1 MASLDNR
8 IEALQQRLTALRQS
22 AAEAGQAQ
30 TVLQDAIDDLQHIH
44 EAVNAERADR
54 QRIEQALRERESLL
68 RIYVEH
74 TPSAVAIFDREM
86 RYLLISQRWLYDYR
100 LGEQDVIGRSH
111 YEIFP
116 EIPERWKA
124 IHRRCLNG
132 AVERCDADPFPRLDG
147 AVDWVRWEIH
157 PWYTGDGTIGGIIVF
172 SEVITGQVE
181 AQKALRESEFSL
193 KRSQAIA
200 HVGHWTW
207 DTQINTVAW
216 SDEMYRIFGIDR
228 EAFTGNLDEVI
239 NAAIHPDD
247 KARVLQSNAAVIN
260 EQRPEILEYRVV
272 WSDGSVRHVSAQ
284 PGESL
289 CDSAGNIVR
298 LSGIVQDITER
309 KQAEQALRDSE
320 TRFRALIEQAPIA
333 IAMSRDLKF
342 VYANPK
348 FLEMYGFSTIDELIG
363 QPIVERVAP
372 EHRAEFEARAKRR
385 EQNLP
390 AEIKYETVAA
400 RKDGSTFYILAS
412 VSRVALA
419 DGPATLGF
427 FQNISERKQAEL
439 ALQASERKLRRF
451 IEQSPTGVVL
461 TDETGHV
468 VEWNDSQER
477 ITGMKRADVLGK
489 YLWDIQHQCLPEAQ
503 RTAEAYREI
512 KNKFQ
517 EFLRTGV
524 LTWPFNRAE
533 IEIQRPDGSA
543 AIIHSVVSAIQAE
556 SGYVA
561 AGLISDL
568 TEQKRA
574 EQALRESEAR
584 LRLIVENSPDHIFY
598 QDCTLRYIWSAKP
611 PQGVGIQG
619 MLGKTDFDLF
629 GKAEAERLAAIKR
642 RVLQTGIGEHTEGHL
657 NLMGRDYYYEA
668 FYEPRRETSGQII
681 GLVAYVR
688 DISERKRAEI
698 AEREQR
704 ILSEALRDTTASL
717 TSTLDSETVMDRILD
732 NIGRVIP
739 CDAVNILIIEGDICR
754 LRYWRGANRVH
765 KAACERHNIPLN
777 APDLQQMLRTD
788 RPILIPDT
796 TVFPGWVNPL
806 VRSHVAVPLRVQ
818 NQVIGFLNLDSYQPS
833 FFDESHAGKLQIF
846 ADQAAVAIQN
856 AHLYGQLSDHA
867 AELEV
872 RVRQRTVEL
881 LQAKEH
887 VEAVLNSSSDGII
900 LVNRETGVQ
909 QTNPAFNALFACAP
923 NDYQHVPLEALVA
936 AESVLLV
943 QHAFDTTIM
952 RGTINRLEVR
962 ARRKDGTTFDAEI
975 GLSPV
980 TDGGAVLS
988 TAVCILHDVTERKQA
1003 QQALAEER
1011 NLLRSLIDTIPDYIY
1026 VKDTQHRLVLYNAA
1040 CRLFDDDARRGIGKT
1055 DVDFLPP
1062 DMATNFRAK
1071 EEAVL
1076 AGEALID
1083 QEEQTLN
1090 EQDNPI
1096 WVSTTKAPLRN
1107 INGEIVGLVGISRD
1121 ITTRKRDE
1129 AALRVSE
1136 ERWRE
1141 AQQMLRTILDTIPVR
1156 VFWKDRN
1163 SVYLGCNRLF
1173 AQDIGLESPEDV
1185 VGKSAFDLPIFAGYA
1200 ADYVAHDRAVL
1211 QTGTPHLRYEQSLP
1225 TVDGK
1230 DLWALTSKVPLR
1242 DSQGNITGVLG
1253 MYIDITERKQAE
1265 EMRQRYA
1272 AEVEDLY
1279 NNAPCGYHSLDENGI
1294 FVRINDTALRWLG
1307 YTREEVV
1314 GKLHITDLLTSRGVQ
1329 AFQTSFPQFKVRG
1342 WVNDREYEL
1351 VRKDGSRLTVLLS
1364 STAIYDEQGQYV
1376 MDRATYFDITAL
1388 QQAQVALQESEARF
1402 RGYFE
1407 LPLVGMAV
1415 TSPEKDWLQVNDKL
1429 CEMLGYSR
1437 DELVQKSWV
1446 ELTHPDDAVLD
1457 LEQFEQVLAGQ
1468 FDDYS
1473 LDKRYYRKDGQ
1484 IIYASITT
1492 RAVRDINRQISYF
1505 VTLVQDITARK
1516 HLEDELRRALDRE
1529 KELNELKTRF
1539 VSLVSHEFRTPLS
1552 SIQLASELLQRYHH
1566 KMTDDQRIARM
1577 VGIQTEVRHMVR
1589 LLNDVLTISRIE
1601 RGKLVFNPAPLDVVV
1616 CCQDLVETAQAVTD
1630 THRFVFTATGDCP
1643 IHNADSELLQH
1654 ILTNLINNAVK
1665 YSPVG
1670 KSIYLNVDCQAE
1682 QVMFK
1687 VRDEGIGIPIVDQL
1701 HIFESFYRAGN
1712 IGQIGG
1718 TGLGLAIVKQMVER
1732 HGGDVTFESE
1742 VGIGTTFTVTIPTNI
1757 PAGQDHEK
1765 PAPY

>member
-8 IEALQQRLTALRQS
+8 IKALQQRLAVLRQS
-22 AAEAGQAQ
+22 VAEAGQ
-30 TVLQDAIDDLQHIH
+30 TVLQEAIDDLQGIR
-44 EAVNAERADR
+44 EAVKAERADH
-54 QRIEQALRERESLL
+54 QRTEQSLRERDSLL

-86 RYLLISQRWLYDYR
+86 RYLLVSKRWLHDYR
-100 LGEQDVIGRSH
+100 LGKQDVIGRSH

-116 EIPERWKA
+116 EIPERWKDV
-124 IHRRCLNG
+124 HQRCLNG

-147 AVDWVRWEIH
+147 TVDWVRWEIQ
-157 PWYTGDGTIGGIIVF
+157 PWYADDGTVGGIIVF
-172 SEVITGQVE
+172 SEVITEQVV
-181 AQKALRESEFSL
+181 AQEALRESEFSL

-200 HVGHWTW
+200 HVGHWAW
-207 DTQINTVAW
+207 DTQTNTISW

-228 EAFTGNLDEVI
+228 DAFTGNLNEVI
-239 NAAIHPDD
+239 DAAVHPDD

-272 WSDGSVRHVSAQ
+272 WPDGSVHYVAAQ
-284 PGESL
+284 PGDSL
-289 CDSAGNIVR
+289 YDITGKIVR
-298 LSGIVQDITER
+298 LSGTVQDITER
-309 KQAEQALRDSE
+309 KEAEQALRASE
-320 TRFRALIEQAPIA
+320 ARFRTLIEQAPVAIA
-333 IAMSRDLKF
+333 ISRSLKF
-342 VYANPK
+342 VYTNPK
-348 FLEMYGFSTIDELIG
+348 FCEMYGFASTDELIG
-363 QPIVERVAP
+363 QSIVERVAP
-372 EHRAEFEARAKRR
+372 EYLGMFETRARQR
-385 EQNLP
+385 EQDLP
-390 AEIKYETVAA
+390 VETKYEALAV
-400 RKDGSTFYILAS
+400 RKDGTPFYVLAS
-412 VSRVALA
+412 VSRVMLA

-451 IEQSPTGVVL
+451 IEQSPNGVVL
-461 TDETGHV
+461 TDEQGRI
-468 VEWNDSQER
+468 VEWNASQER
-477 ITGMKRADVLGK
+477 ITAMQRADVLGQ
-489 YLWDIQHQCLPEAQ
+489 YLWDIQYQFLAAPQ
-503 RTAEAYREI
+503 RTPETYQQI
-512 KNKFQ
+512 KGKVQ
-517 EFLRTGV
+517 EFLQTGNATW
-524 LTWPFNRAE
+524 LTDNAE

-543 AIIHSVVSAIQAE
+543 AVIHSVVSAIQTE
-556 SGYVA
+556 SGYIA
-561 AGLISDL
+561 AELISDL

-574 EQALRESEAR
+574 EQALRESEVR
-584 LRLIVENSPDHIFY
+584 LRLIVEKSPDHIFC
-598 QDCTLRYIWSAKP
+598 QDCDLRYIWFAKSP
-611 PQGVGIQG
+611 KAAKIQG
-619 MLGKTDFDLF
+619 MLGKTDFDIF
-629 GKAEAERLAAIKR
+629 EKKEAERLAAIKR
-642 RVLQTGIGEHTEGHL
+642 RVLQTGIGEHTEGYL
-657 NLMGRDYYYEA
+657 DLIDRDYYYEA
-668 FYEPRRETSGQII
+668 FYEPRRDTSGQII
-681 GLVAYVR
+681 GLVAYIR
-688 DISERKRAEI
+688 DISERKQAEL

-704 ILSEALRDTTASL
+704 MLSEALRDTTASL
-717 TSTLDSETVMDRILD
+717 TSTLDSETVMYRILD
-732 NIGRVIP
+732 NIERVIP
-739 CDAVNILIIEGDICR
+739 CDAVNILMIEGDVCQ
-754 LRYWRGANRVH
+754 LRYWRGTNRVH
-765 KAACERHNIPLN
+765 KAECERRRIPLD
-777 APDLQQMLRTD
+777 APDLQEMLHTG

-796 TVFPGWVNPL
+796 TVFSGWVNPL

-833 FFDESHAGKLQIF
+833 YFDESHAEKLQMF
-846 ADQAAVAIQN
+846 ADQAAAAIQN

-872 RVRQRTVEL
+872 RVQQRTVEL

-887 VEAVLNSSSDGII
+887 VEAILNSSSDGII
-900 LVNRETGVQ
+900 LVNGETGVQ

-936 AESVLLV
+936 VESVPLV
-943 QHAFDTTIM
+943 QAAFDTTIT

-980 TDGGAVLS
+980 TNGGAVLS
-988 TAVCILHDVTERKQA
+988 TAVCILRDVTERKQA

-1040 CRLFDDDARRGIGKT
+1040 CRLFESNARHGIGKT

-1062 DMATNFRAK
+1062 DMAANFRAR
-1071 EEAVL
+1071 EAAVL

-1090 EQDNPI
+1090 EQGNPI

-1121 ITTRKRDE
+1121 ISARKRGEE
-1129 AALRVSE
+1129 ALHISE
-1136 ERWRE
+1136 ERWRG

-1163 SVYLGCNRLF
+1163 SIYLGCNRLF
-1173 AQDIGLESPEDV
+1173 AQDIGLQSPEDV
-1185 VGKSAFDLPIFAGYA
+1185 VGKSPLDLPMFEGYA
-1200 ADYVAHDRAVL
+1200 AGYIAKDQAVL
-1211 QTGTPHLRYEQSLP
+1211 QTGMPHLRYEQPLP

-1230 DLWALTSKVPLR
+1230 DLWVLTSKVPLQ

-1265 EMRQRYA
+1265 EMFQRYA

-1279 NNAPCGYHSLDENGI
+1279 NNAPCGYHSLDENGM

-1307 YTREEVV
+1307 YTRDEVI
-1314 GKLHITDLLTSRGVQ
+1314 GKLRITDLLSPEGIR
-1329 AFQTSFPQFKVRG
+1329 AFQISFPQFKAQG

-1364 STAIYDEQGQYV
+1364 STAIYDGQGQYV
-1376 MDRATYFDITAL
+1376 MDRATFFDITAL
-1388 QQAQVALQESEARF
+1388 KQAQVALQESEARF
-1402 RGYFE
+1402 RSYFE

-1437 DELVQKSWV
+1437 EELTQKSWV
-1446 ELTHPDDAVLD
+1446 ELTHPDDAMFD
-1457 LEQFEQVLAGQ
+1457 LEQFDQVLAGQ
-1468 FDDYS
+1468 FDGYS
-1473 LDKRYYRKDGQ
+1473 LDKRYFRKDGQ
-1484 IIYASITT
+1484 LIYASVTT
-1492 RAVRDINRQISYF
+1492 RAVRDTHKQIGYF

-1516 HLEDELRRALDRE
+1516 HLEDELRYALDKE

-1552 SIQLASELLQRYHH
+1552 AIQLASELLQRYHH

-1577 VGIQTEVRHMVR
+1577 AGIQTEVRHMVR

-1601 RGKLVFNPAPLDVVV
+1601 RGKLVFNPAPLDVITF
-1616 CCQDLVETAQAVTD
+1616 CQDLVETTQAVTD
-1630 THRFVFTATGDCP
+1630 THRFVFTAAGSCP

-1665 YSPVG
+1665 YSPAG
-1670 KSIYLNVDCQAE
+1670 KTVYLDVDCQAA
-1682 QVMFK
+1682 QVVFK
-1687 VRDEGIGIPIVDQL
+1687 VRDEGIGIPITDQP

-1718 TGLGLAIVKQMVER
+1718 TGLGLAIVQQMVER
-1732 HGGDVTFESE
+1732 HGGKVTFESN
-1742 VGIGTTFTVTIPTNI
+1742 VGSGTTFTITIPTNI
-1757 PAGQDHEK
+1757 PAGQDHEN
-1765 PAPY
+1765 PAAH